1 MANTKGNRNPAYG
14 RSQLGN
20 GCFFDN
26 RLDGGT
32 KRGRRLRDLMATYA
46 DTLGRDMTPFETD
59 IARSLSIT
67 QVEIDRLEHQAAPE
81 FAKLKLAY
89 DARDKLSR
97 RLGLLVADFHHSDF
111 TTAGAAEAQ
120 GDDNA
125 EG

>member
-1 MANTKGNRNPAYG
+1 
-14 RSQLGN
+14 
-20 GCFFDN
+20 
-26 RLDGGT
+26 
-32 KRGRRLRDLMATYA
+32 MATYA